1 MRRLSSL
8 LIVLAGSLAV
18 LPAAADEWGTLHGR
32 FLYDG
37 KPPRVRKYIVSRDTE
52 FCDKHTIH
60 DESLIVGPK
69 RGIANVVVYV
79 ATPDL
84 RIHPDLERDLPPTV
98 MLDNV
103 GCRFEPHVLWLW
115 VGRQSLTMHNSDRV
129 SHNVNL
135 QPIGDRPVNPLLTA
149 DQSFEHNLT
158 RAQNVPVPVVC
169 NLHPWMKGYVL
180 PRDNPYVAISDET
193 GVIRLDKLPT
203 GELTFYAWH
212 ERVGYLEVRGDEPGP
227 FTVSIDAG
235 VNDLGDIKLAPERFR
250 KRRRGKPVSA
260 QRPAELSPRAV
271 PSRG

>member
-8 LIVLAGSLAV
+8 LMSLAGGLVV

-52 FCDKHTIH
+52 FCDKHAIY

-84 RIHPDLERDLPPTV
+84 RIHPDLVRGLPPTV
-98 MLDNV
+98 TLDNV

-115 VGRQSLTMHNSDRV
+115 VGRQSLVMHNSDAV
-129 SHNVNL
+129 LHNVNL
-135 QPIGDRPVNPLLTA
+135 QPIGDRPVNPLLAT

-193 GVIRLDKLPT
+193 GVIRLDNLPT

-235 VNDLGDIKLAPERFR
+235 VNDLGDITLAPKRFR
-250 KRRRGKPVSA
+250 KRRTVKPVSA
-260 QRPAELSPRAV
+260 QRPADLSPQPI
-271 PSRG
+271 PSRE